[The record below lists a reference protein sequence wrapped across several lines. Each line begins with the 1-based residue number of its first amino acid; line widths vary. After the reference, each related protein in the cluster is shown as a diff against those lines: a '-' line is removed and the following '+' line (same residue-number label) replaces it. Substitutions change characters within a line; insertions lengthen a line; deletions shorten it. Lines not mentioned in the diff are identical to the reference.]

1 MKTARL
7 IGFEQ
12 ESQAC
17 EYLTQQGLKL
27 VAKNVCYRG
36 GELDLIMQDD
46 QTWVCIEVKFRRQS
60 DYGTAAETISTAK
73 IRRMGAAFQRY
84 LSDNGVNPAMAPMRL
99 DALVIDNKK
108 VNWIKNIGV

>member
-7 IGFEQ
+7 IGFAQ

-17 EYLTQQGLKL
+17 KYLQQQGLTL
-27 VAKNVCYRG
+27 VAQNVCYRG
-36 GELDLIMQDD
+36 GELDLIMRDN
-46 QTWVCIEVKFRRQS
+46 QTWVCVEVKFRRQS
-60 DYGTAAETISTAK
+60 HYGSAAETISTAK

-99 DALVIDNKK
+99 DALVIDNKE

>member
-7 IGFEQ
+7 IGFDQ
-12 ESQAC
+12 ESRAC
-17 EYLTQQGLKL
+17 AYLQQQGLTL
-27 VAKNVCYRG
+27 VAKNVCFRG
-36 GELDLIMQDD
+36 GELDLIMRDKE
-46 QTWVCIEVKFRRQS
+46 TWVCVEVKFRS
-60 DYGTAAETISTAK
+60 KSHYGIAAETISPAK

-84 LSDNGVNPAMAPMRL
+84 LSDNGVNPSMAPMRL